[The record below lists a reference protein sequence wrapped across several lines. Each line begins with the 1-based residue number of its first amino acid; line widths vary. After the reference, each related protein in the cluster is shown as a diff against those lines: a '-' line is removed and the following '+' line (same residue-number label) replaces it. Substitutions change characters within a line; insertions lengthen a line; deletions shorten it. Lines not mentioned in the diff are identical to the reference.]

1 MMYVL
6 STLIPYYLQHLKSKK
21 EGSTDV
27 DVKKEMKNM
36 RYLTKYVA
44 TIIELYEHLRNSIHD
59 VTTTDHRGGGDETNS
74 GDSHWLWNMVHSAV
88 AHVSQLFSSHGREE
102 RPEGDDMEREP
113 ITEGGYSVR
122 LSAGSFGSMLVRP

>member
-21 EGSTDV
+21 EGSTEV

-59 VTTTDHRGGGDETNS
+59 VTTPDHRGGGELKISLVLSLASETGN
-74 GDSHWLWNMVHSAV
+74 
-88 AHVSQLFSSHGREE
+88 
-102 RPEGDDMEREP
+102 
-113 ITEGGYSVR
+113 GGGGLRTSLR
-122 LSAGSFGSMLVRP
+122 FEMIS